1 MNLVP
6 KDNWAD
12 FSRIFDHA
20 FPTLR
25 SRFDADSF
33 SPRVDIVEKDENFEI
48 RADLPGVKKEDIALK
63 CEQGTLSI
71 EASMES
77 SKETEK
83 EGKVIHSERYT
94 GKMSRRF
101 DLGANIKVEEISAE
115 FKDGVLTVIVPKS
128 ATPPSEQHHIPVR

>member
-1 MNLVP
+1 MSLVP
-6 KDNWAD
+6 RDNWTD
-12 FSRIFDHA
+12 FSRFFDHA

-25 SRFDADSF
+25 SRFETDSF

-63 CEQGTLSI
+63 CQQGVLSI

-83 EGKVIHSERYT
+83 EGKVIHSERYS
-94 GKMSRRF
+94 GKMSRSF
-101 DLGANIKVEEISAE
+101 DLGASIKVNEISAE

-128 ATPPSEQHHIPVR
+128 EAPPSEQHQIPVR